1 MAHEALPP
9 VPHDRAGSRWP
20 SPRELS
26 ILAAAFELTGAQV
39 LDDAACVAAWTGPE
53 AALLDLLA
61 HRHAWDR
68 SVPPYYLA
76 ALRRVLAPA

>member
-39 LDDAACVAAWTGPE
+39 LDDAAC
-53 AALLDLLA
+53 
-61 HRHAWDR
+61 
-68 SVPPYYLA
+68 LA
-76 ALRRVLAPA
+76 ALRRVLAPV

>member
-76 ALRRVLAPA
+76 ALRRVVAPV